1 MLAEL
6 DKDRTVSPARD
17 EWLVVSALTASIVLL
32 ATLPYLWG
40 YSIHDGNIFDG
51 FLFGVA
57 DSHSYIAKMRQGFTG
72 EWLFTLPFTAE
83 PGPGVFLYS
92 YYLFL
97 GHVASWIDVPNLQLV
112 YHSARLLN
120 SVLFLLLA
128 YRFIARFFITFRQ
141 RVWVWL
147 LFALGS
153 GMGWLTSWVG
163 MLTAD
168 LWVFEAIPFLTV
180 FSYAHFPLVWALT
193 LWLFELTLPGL
204 TQPPPTWSHAGWVAL
219 AVTLLAQIAPMMLL
233 VVGVV
238 LSGLA
243 GWRLLAEH
251 RVSRAELVM
260 IGTLATFA
268 APWVLYDSWVMR
280 SHPALAGWNAQ
291 NITLSPPVL
300 DLLVSG
306 GVPLV
311 FALVGGVQAARRRRP
326 LDRLLLAWAV
336 LNALLL
342 YAPISL
348 QRRLILGLWMP
359 VAILA
364 GQGFFVIWPRI
375 AKLFRPLVVAGLIA
389 TVLGSNVWV
398 MAAALNAIHNRN
410 DDIFITPAEAASFK
424 WLESRTL
431 LNEIVLAGPV
441 TGMRIPAHSRGRVLY
456 GHKSETVASQ
466 ARKQD
471 VLDFYSGRIA
481 PDRFLERYPVDYIY
495 YGPDERKLG
504 ALPSLN
510 DRWHPVFTQG
520 DVVIY
525 GK

>member
-1 MLAEL
+1 
-6 DKDRTVSPARD
+6 
-17 EWLVVSALTASIVLL
+17 
-32 ATLPYLWG
+32 
-40 YSIHDGNIFDG
+40 
-51 FLFGVA
+51 
-57 DSHSYIAKMRQGFTG
+57 MRLGFTG

-97 GHVASWIDVPNLQLV
+97 GHVASYLGVPNLQLV
-112 YHSARLLN
+112 YHAARIFN

-128 YRFIARFFITFRQ
+128 YRFIARFFMTFRQ
-141 RVWVWL
+141 RVCVWL

-153 GMGWLTSWVG
+153 GLGWLTSWVG
-163 MLTAD
+163 MATAD

-180 FSYAHFPLVWALT
+180 FSYSHFPLVWALT
-193 LWLFELTLPGL
+193 LWLLELTMPGL
-204 TQPPPTWSHAGWVAL
+204 TEPSATWPRVGWVAL
-219 AVTLLAQIAPMMLL
+219 AVTLLAQVAPMMLL

-243 GWRLLAEH
+243 GWGLLAER
-251 RVSRAELVM
+251 RVSRAELVL
-260 IGTLATFA
+260 IGTLVISA

-280 SHPALAGWNAQ
+280 SHPALASWSAQ
-291 NITLSPPVL
+291 NITPSPPVL

-311 FALVGGVQAARRRRP
+311 LALAGSVQAARRRQP
-326 LDRLLLAWAV
+326 LDRFLLVWAV

-348 QRRLILGLWMP
+348 QRRLMLGLWMP
-359 VAILA
+359 IAILA
-364 GQGFFVIWPRI
+364 GQGFQVIWPRI
-375 AKLFRPLVVAGLIA
+375 ANQFRPLVLAGLIA
-389 TVLGSNVWV
+389 TILGSNIFV
-398 MAAALNAIHNRN
+398 MAASFNAIHNRN
-410 DDIFITPAEAASFK
+410 DDIFITPAAAASFK
-424 WLESRTL
+424 WLQSRIRRD
-431 LNEIVLAGPV
+431 EIVLAGPV
-441 TGMRIPAHSRGRVLY
+441 TGMRIPAHSRGRVIY
-456 GHKSETVASQ
+456 GHKSETA
-466 ARKQD
+466 AADTRKQD

-481 PDRFLERYPVDYIY
+481 PDQFFDRYPVDYIY
-495 YGPDERKLG
+495 YGSDERMLG
-504 ALPSLN
+504 TLPPLD